1 MDELKNKIE
10 NLKLLAKQFTDDHLI
25 QVDIYRF
32 EKMLKE
38 LIFENNVLSELNQF
52 KEV

>member
-1 MDELKNKIE
+1 MNELKNKIKY
-10 NLKLLAKQFTDDHLI
+10 LKLLAKQFKNDNLI
-25 QVDIYRF
+25 ELDIARF